1 MSAELS
7 PPVSV
12 ASVIASLPGPWQPRD
27 LALANDTVVRVARF
41 EGKFAWHQHDA
52 DELFLCWDGSFRV
65 ELEDREPVVLY
76 PGDVFV
82 VPREMR
88 HRTVADQPA
97 HGLMIERPETRQYG
111 N

>member
-1 MSAELS
+1 MGAEPS

-27 LALANDTVVRVARF
+27 LALANNTVVRVARF
-41 EGKFAWHQHDA
+41 EGKFAWRQHDE

-65 ELEDREPVVLY
+65 ELEDREPVVLN

-82 VPREMR
+82 VPRGMR
-88 HRTVADQPA
+88 HRSVADRPA
-97 HGLMIERPETRQYG
+97 HGLMIEPPEKFRQG